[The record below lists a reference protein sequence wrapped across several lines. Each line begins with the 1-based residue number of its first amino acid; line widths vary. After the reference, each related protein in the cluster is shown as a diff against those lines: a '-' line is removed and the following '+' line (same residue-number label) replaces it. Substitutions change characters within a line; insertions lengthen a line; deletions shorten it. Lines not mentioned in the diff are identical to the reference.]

1 MLLSESGL
9 RASSIAQ
16 FLTVLLLFIFVLVIT
31 YLTTRWIARLQ
42 RGQRVGGDNIEI
54 LETAKISVDK
64 YIELVRVGDKYLALG
79 VGKNEVSVLAE
90 LNEDSL
96 KLEDKD
102 DASLSFLSVLD
113 KVKTFNK
120 SNKNEENM

>member
-42 RGQRVGGDNIEI
+42 RGQMVGGDNIEI
-54 LETAKISVDK
+54 LETTKISVDK

>member
-16 FLTVLLLFIFVLVIT
+16 FLTVLLMFIFVLVIT

-42 RGQRVGGDNIEI
+42 RGQMVGGDNIEI

>member
-1 MLLSESGL
+1 MLLSESSL

-16 FLTVLLLFIFVLVIT
+16 FLTVLLMFIFVLVIT

-42 RGQRVGGDNIEI
+42 RGQMVGGDNIEI

>member
-42 RGQRVGGDNIEI
+42 RGQMVGGDNIEI

-102 DASLSFLSVLD
+102 NASLSFLSVLD

>member
-42 RGQRVGGDNIEI
+42 RGQMVGGDNIEI